1 MGWPCWGCLRPSACK
16 ATTSRSAAC
25 DNNNEAAP
33 SWALSWGLRVG
44 LGAAFAVAVCVS
56 KIPVPFPT
64 RDGDKT
70 ASPRMPQADWN
81 PNTALGGK
89 VTPPPV
95 APVEV
100 KPEGV
105 APTETPAA
113 QATAS
118 NDPLGDLAK
127 AQIAKAE
134 AAEKAKAA
142 ASDGFVYFVQVG
154 AFRSQADAD
163 AQRAKLGL
171 IGQQARVS
179 EREQNGRPVY
189 RVRIGPMAQRS
200 EAEALKQQLGDTGID
215 AALVRI
221 HQ

>member
-1 MGWPCWGCLRPSACK
+1 MRQQQRGGTILGFILGVAGGLGRSLCRGGVRQQNSGAVSHHGWDK
-16 ATTSRSAAC
+16 
-25 DNNNEAAP
+25 AAP
-33 SWALSWGLRVG
+33 
-44 LGAAFAVAVCVS
+44 
-56 KIPVPFPT
+56 
-64 RDGDKT
+64 
-70 ASPRMPQADWN
+70 PRMPQADWIRI
-81 PNTALGGK
+81 
-89 VTPPPV
+89 PPWAARSRLHRSRPWRSS
-95 APVEV
+95 P
-100 KPEGV
+100 KGV

-113 QATAS
+113 QAAAS
-118 NDPLGDLAK
+118 NDPFQGPWPRPKLPRPKKPKRLK
-127 AQIAKAE
+127 KP
-134 AAEKAKAA
+134 KRP

-200 EAEALKQQLGDTGID
+200 EAEALKQQLASTGID

>member
-1 MGWPCWGCLRPSACK
+1 MRQQQRGGTILGFI
-16 ATTSRSAAC
+16 
-25 DNNNEAAP
+25 
-33 SWALSWGLRVG
+33 LGLLVG
-44 LGAAFAVAVCVS
+44 LGAAFAVAVYVS
-56 KIPVPFPT
+56 KIPVPFLT
-64 RDGDKT
+64 MDGDKS
-70 ASPRMPQADWN
+70 APPRMPQADWN

-127 AQIAKAE
+127 AQIAKAEKAEKAE

-200 EAEALKQQLGDTGID
+200 EAEALKQQLASTGID

>member
-1 MGWPCWGCLRPSACK
+1 MRQQQRGGTILGFI
-16 ATTSRSAAC
+16 
-25 DNNNEAAP
+25 
-33 SWALSWGLRVG
+33 LGLLVG
-44 LGAAFAVAVCVS
+44 LGAAFAVAVYVS
-56 KIPVPFPT
+56 KIPVPFLT
-64 RDGDKT
+64 MDGDKT

-100 KPEGV
+100 KPEV
-105 APTETPAA
+105 VTPTETPAA

-127 AQIAKAE
+127 AQIAKAEKAE

>member
-1 MGWPCWGCLRPSACK
+1 MRQQQRGGTILGFI
-16 ATTSRSAAC
+16 
-25 DNNNEAAP
+25 
-33 SWALSWGLRVG
+33 LGLLVG
-44 LGAAFAVAVCVS
+44 LGAAFAVAVYVS
-56 KIPVPFPT
+56 KIPVPFLSM
-64 RDGDKT
+64 DGDK
-70 ASPRMPQADWN
+70 AAPPRMPQADWN

-100 KPEGV
+100 KPEV
-105 APTETPAA
+105 VTPTETPAA
-113 QATAS
+113 QAAPS

-127 AQIAKAE
+127 AQIAKAEKAE

>member
-1 MGWPCWGCLRPSACK
+1 MRQQQRGGTILGFI
-16 ATTSRSAAC
+16 
-25 DNNNEAAP
+25 
-33 SWALSWGLRVG
+33 LGLLVG
-44 LGAAFAVAVCVS
+44 LGAAFAVAVYVS
-56 KIPVPFPT
+56 KIPVPFLT
-64 RDGDKT
+64 MDGDK
-70 ASPRMPQADWN
+70 SVPPRMPQADWN

-127 AQIAKAE
+127 AQIAKAEKAEKAE

>member
-1 MGWPCWGCLRPSACK
+1 MRQQQRGGTILGFI
-16 ATTSRSAAC
+16 
-25 DNNNEAAP
+25 
-33 SWALSWGLRVG
+33 LGLLVG
-44 LGAAFAVAVCVS
+44 LGAAFAVAVYVS
-56 KIPVPFPT
+56 KIPVPFLT
-64 RDGDKT
+64 MDGDKT

-134 AAEKAKAA
+134 KAEKAEAAQKAKAA

>member
-1 MGWPCWGCLRPSACK
+1 MRQQQRGGTILGFI
-16 ATTSRSAAC
+16 
-25 DNNNEAAP
+25 
-33 SWALSWGLRVG
+33 LGLLVG
-44 LGAAFAVAVCVS
+44 LGAAFAVAVYVS
-56 KIPVPFPT
+56 KIPVPFLSM
-64 RDGDKT
+64 DGDK
-70 ASPRMPQADWN
+70 AAPPRMPQADWN

-100 KPEGV
+100 KPEV
-105 APTETPAA
+105 VTPTETPAA

-127 AQIAKAE
+127 AQIAKAEKAE

>member
-1 MGWPCWGCLRPSACK
+1 MRQQQRGGTILGFI
-16 ATTSRSAAC
+16 
-25 DNNNEAAP
+25 
-33 SWALSWGLRVG
+33 LGLLVG
-44 LGAAFAVAVCVS
+44 LGAAFAVAVYVS
-56 KIPVPFPT
+56 KIPVPFLT
-64 RDGDKT
+64 MDGDKT

-200 EAEALKQQLGDTGID
+200 EAEASPSRKSSGPKSIRRAGRSPGGPKRTRP
-215 AALVRI
+215 ARTSSPACRI
-221 HQ
+221 

>member
-1 MGWPCWGCLRPSACK
+1 MLQQQRGGTILGFI
-16 ATTSRSAAC
+16 
-25 DNNNEAAP
+25 
-33 SWALSWGLRVG
+33 LGLLVG
-44 LGAAFAVAVCVS
+44 LGAAFAVAVYVS
-56 KIPVPFPT
+56 KIPVPFLT
-64 RDGDKT
+64 MDGDKT

-127 AQIAKAE
+127 AQIAKAEKAEKAE

>member
-1 MGWPCWGCLRPSACK
+1 MRQQQRGGTILGFI
-16 ATTSRSAAC
+16 
-25 DNNNEAAP
+25 
-33 SWALSWGLRVG
+33 LGLLVG
-44 LGAAFAVAVCVS
+44 LGAAFAVAVYVS
-56 KIPVPFPT
+56 KIPVPFLT
-64 RDGDKT
+64 MDGDKS
-70 ASPRMPQADWN
+70 APPRMPQADWN

-100 KPEGV
+100 KPEV
-105 APTETPAA
+105 VTPTETPAA
-113 QATAS
+113 QAAPS

-127 AQIAKAE
+127 AQIAKAEKAE

-200 EAEALKQQLGDTGID
+200 EAEALKQQLASTGID

>member
-1 MGWPCWGCLRPSACK
+1 MRQQQRGGTILGFI
-16 ATTSRSAAC
+16 
-25 DNNNEAAP
+25 
-33 SWALSWGLRVG
+33 LGLLVG
-44 LGAAFAVAVCVS
+44 LGAAFAVAVYVS
-56 KIPVPFPT
+56 KIPVPFLT
-64 RDGDKT
+64 MDGDKS
-70 ASPRMPQADWN
+70 APPRMPQADWN

-105 APTETPAA
+105 TPTETPAA
-113 QATAS
+113 QAAPS

-127 AQIAKAE
+127 AQIAKAEKAE

>member
-1 MGWPCWGCLRPSACK
+1 MRQQQRGGTILGFI
-16 ATTSRSAAC
+16 
-25 DNNNEAAP
+25 
-33 SWALSWGLRVG
+33 LGLLVG
-44 LGAAFAVAVCVS
+44 LGAAFAVAVYVS
-56 KIPVPFPT
+56 KIPVPFLT
-64 RDGDKT
+64 MDGDKT
-70 ASPRMPQADWN
+70 ATPRMPQADWN

-105 APTETPAA
+105 TPTETPAA
-113 QATAS
+113 QAAPS

-127 AQIAKAE
+127 AQIAKAEKAE

>member
-1 MGWPCWGCLRPSACK
+1 MRQQQRGGTILGFI
-16 ATTSRSAAC
+16 
-25 DNNNEAAP
+25 
-33 SWALSWGLRVG
+33 LGLLVG
-44 LGAAFAVAVCVS
+44 LGAAFAVAVYVS
-56 KIPVPFPT
+56 KIPVPFLT
-64 RDGDKT
+64 MDGDKS
-70 ASPRMPQADWN
+70 APPRMPQADWN

-127 AQIAKAE
+127 AQIAKAEKAE

>member
-1 MGWPCWGCLRPSACK
+1 MRQQQRGGTILGFI
-16 ATTSRSAAC
+16 
-25 DNNNEAAP
+25 
-33 SWALSWGLRVG
+33 LGLLVG
-44 LGAAFAVAVCVS
+44 LGAAFAVAVYVS
-56 KIPVPFPT
+56 KIPVPFLT
-64 RDGDKT
+64 MDGDKT

-215 AALVRI
+215 AAVVRI

>member
-1 MGWPCWGCLRPSACK
+1 MLTDKHCRNAVCPPEKKRARFTDSGGLYL
-16 ATTSRSAAC
+16 
-25 DNNNEAAP
+25 EA
-33 SWALSWGLRVG
+33 SLSGSKRWFWKTYTDGKEGRMALGSYPAVG
-44 LGAAFAVAVCVS
+44 LADARKA
-56 KIPVPFPT
+56 
-64 RDGDKT
+64 RD
-70 ASPRMPQADWN
+70 
-81 PNTALGGK
+81 
-89 VTPPPV
+89 V
-95 APVEV
+95 
-100 KPEGV
+100 
-105 APTETPAA
+105 
-113 QATAS
+113 
-118 NDPLGDLAK
+118 AK

-154 AFRSQADAD
+154 AFRGQADAD

>member
-1 MGWPCWGCLRPSACK
+1 MRQQQRGGTILGFI
-16 ATTSRSAAC
+16 
-25 DNNNEAAP
+25 
-33 SWALSWGLRVG
+33 LGLLVG
-44 LGAAFAVAVCVS
+44 LGAAFAVAVYVS
-56 KIPVPFPT
+56 KIPVPFLT
-64 RDGDKT
+64 MDGDKT

-127 AQIAKAE
+127 AQIAKAEKAEKAE

>member
-1 MGWPCWGCLRPSACK
+1 
-16 ATTSRSAAC
+16 
-25 DNNNEAAP
+25 
-33 SWALSWGLRVG
+33 
-44 LGAAFAVAVCVS
+44 
-56 KIPVPFPT
+56 
-64 RDGDKT
+64 
-70 ASPRMPQADWN
+70 MPQADWN

-100 KPEGV
+100 KPEV
-105 APTETPAA
+105 VTPTETPAA

-127 AQIAKAE
+127 AQIAKAEKAE

>member
-1 MGWPCWGCLRPSACK
+1 MRQQQRGGTILGFI
-16 ATTSRSAAC
+16 
-25 DNNNEAAP
+25 
-33 SWALSWGLRVG
+33 LGLLVG
-44 LGAAFAVAVCVS
+44 LGAAFAVAVYVS
-56 KIPVPFPT
+56 KIPVPFLT
-64 RDGDKT
+64 MDGDKS
-70 ASPRMPQADWN
+70 APPRMPQADWN

-134 AAEKAKAA
+134 KAEAAEKAKTA

-200 EAEALKQQLGDTGID
+200 EAEALKQQLASTGID

>member
-1 MGWPCWGCLRPSACK
+1 MRQQQRGGTILGFI
-16 ATTSRSAAC
+16 
-25 DNNNEAAP
+25 
-33 SWALSWGLRVG
+33 LGLLVG
-44 LGAAFAVAVCVS
+44 LGAAFAVAVYVS
-56 KIPVPFPT
+56 KIPVPFLT
-64 RDGDKT
+64 MDGDKS
-70 ASPRMPQADWN
+70 APPRMPQADWN

-105 APTETPAA
+105 TPTETPAA
-113 QATAS
+113 QAAPS

-127 AQIAKAE
+127 AQIAKAEKAE

-200 EAEALKQQLGDTGID
+200 EAEALKQQLASTGID

>member
-1 MGWPCWGCLRPSACK
+1 MRQQQRGGTILGFI
-16 ATTSRSAAC
+16 
-25 DNNNEAAP
+25 
-33 SWALSWGLRVG
+33 LGLLVG
-44 LGAAFAVAVCVS
+44 LGAAFAVAVYVS
-56 KIPVPFPT
+56 KIPVPFLT
-64 RDGDKT
+64 MDGDNA

-100 KPEGV
+100 KPEV
-105 APTETPAA
+105 VTPTETPAA
-113 QATAS
+113 QAAPS

-127 AQIAKAE
+127 AQIAKAEKAE

-154 AFRSQADAD
+154 AFRIQADAD

-200 EAEALKQQLGDTGID
+200 EAEALKQQLASTGID

>member
-1 MGWPCWGCLRPSACK
+1 MRQQQRGGTILGFI
-16 ATTSRSAAC
+16 
-25 DNNNEAAP
+25 
-33 SWALSWGLRVG
+33 LGLLVG
-44 LGAAFAVAVCVS
+44 LGAAFAVAVYVS
-56 KIPVPFPT
+56 KIPVPFLT
-64 RDGDKT
+64 MDGDKT

-100 KPEGV
+100 KPEVV

>member
-1 MGWPCWGCLRPSACK
+1 MRQQQRGGTILGFI
-16 ATTSRSAAC
+16 
-25 DNNNEAAP
+25 
-33 SWALSWGLRVG
+33 LGLLVG
-44 LGAAFAVAVCVS
+44 LGAAFAVAVYVS
-56 KIPVPFPT
+56 KIPVPFLT
-64 RDGDKT
+64 MDGDKT

-105 APTETPAA
+105 APTEAPAA

-127 AQIAKAE
+127 AQIAKAEKAEKAE

>member
-1 MGWPCWGCLRPSACK
+1 MRQQQRGGTILGFI
-16 ATTSRSAAC
+16 
-25 DNNNEAAP
+25 
-33 SWALSWGLRVG
+33 LGLLVG
-44 LGAAFAVAVCVS
+44 LGAAFAVAVYVS
-56 KIPVPFPT
+56 KIPVPFLT
-64 RDGDKT
+64 MDGDKT

-127 AQIAKAE
+127 AQLARAEKAEKAE

-142 ASDGFVYFVQVG
+142 ASDGFVYFVQAG

>member
-1 MGWPCWGCLRPSACK
+1 MRQQQRGGTILGFI
-16 ATTSRSAAC
+16 
-25 DNNNEAAP
+25 
-33 SWALSWGLRVG
+33 LGLLVG
-44 LGAAFAVAVCVS
+44 LGAAFAVAVYVS
-56 KIPVPFPT
+56 KIPVPFLT
-64 RDGDKT
+64 MDGDKS
-70 ASPRMPQADWN
+70 APPRMPQADWN

-105 APTETPAA
+105 APNETPAA
-113 QATAS
+113 QAAS
-118 NDPLGDLAK
+118 SSDPLGDLAK
-127 AQIAKAE
+127 AQIAKAEKAE

-200 EAEALKQQLGDTGID
+200 EAEALKQQLASTGID

>member
-1 MGWPCWGCLRPSACK
+1 MRQQQRGGTILGFI
-16 ATTSRSAAC
+16 
-25 DNNNEAAP
+25 
-33 SWALSWGLRVG
+33 LGLLVG
-44 LGAAFAVAVCVS
+44 LGAAFAVAVYVS
-56 KIPVPFPT
+56 KIPVPFLT
-64 RDGDKT
+64 MDGDKS
-70 ASPRMPQADWN
+70 APPRMPQADWN

-105 APTETPAA
+105 TPTEPPAA

-127 AQIAKAE
+127 AQIAKAEKAE

-200 EAEALKQQLGDTGID
+200 EAEALKQQLASTGID

>member
-1 MGWPCWGCLRPSACK
+1 MKRREFAQL
-16 ATTSRSAAC
+16 
-25 DNNNEAAP
+25 
-33 SWALSWGLRVG
+33 AL
-44 LGAAFAVAVCVS
+44 LGA
-56 KIPVPFPT
+56 VPSVF
-64 RDGDKT
+64 
-70 ASPRMPQADWN
+70 SF
-81 PNTALGGK
+81 
-89 VTPPPV
+89 
-95 APVEV
+95 
-100 KPEGV
+100 
-105 APTETPAA
+105 AA

-179 EREQNGRPVY
+179 EREQKGRPVY

>member
-1 MGWPCWGCLRPSACK
+1 MRQQQRGGTILGFI
-16 ATTSRSAAC
+16 
-25 DNNNEAAP
+25 
-33 SWALSWGLRVG
+33 LGLLVG
-44 LGAAFAVAVCVS
+44 LGAAFAVAVYVS
-56 KIPVPFPT
+56 KIPVPFLSM
-64 RDGDKT
+64 DGDK
-70 ASPRMPQADWN
+70 AAPPRMPQADWN

-127 AQIAKAE
+127 AQIAKAEKAE

-221 HQ
+221 QQ

>member
-1 MGWPCWGCLRPSACK
+1 MRQQQRGGTILGFI
-16 ATTSRSAAC
+16 
-25 DNNNEAAP
+25 
-33 SWALSWGLRVG
+33 LGLLVG
-44 LGAAFAVAVCVS
+44 LGAAFAVAVYVS
-56 KIPVPFPT
+56 KIPVPFLT
-64 RDGDKT
+64 MDGDKS
-70 ASPRMPQADWN
+70 APHRMPQADWN

-100 KPEGV
+100 KPEV
-105 APTETPAA
+105 VTPTETPAA

-127 AQIAKAE
+127 AQIAKAEKAE

-179 EREQNGRPVY
+179 EREQPGRPVY

-200 EAEALKQQLGDTGID
+200 EAEALKQKLGDTGID

>member
-1 MGWPCWGCLRPSACK
+1 MRQQQRGGTILGFI
-16 ATTSRSAAC
+16 
-25 DNNNEAAP
+25 
-33 SWALSWGLRVG
+33 LGLLVG
-44 LGAAFAVAVCVS
+44 LGAAFAVAVYVS
-56 KIPVPFPT
+56 KIPVPFLT
-64 RDGDKT
+64 MDGDKS
-70 ASPRMPQADWN
+70 APPRMPQADWN

-127 AQIAKAE
+127 AQIAKAEKAEKAE

>member
-1 MGWPCWGCLRPSACK
+1 MRQQQRGGTILGFI
-16 ATTSRSAAC
+16 
-25 DNNNEAAP
+25 
-33 SWALSWGLRVG
+33 LGLLVG
-44 LGAAFAVAVCVS
+44 LGAAFAVAVYVS
-56 KIPVPFPT
+56 KIPVPFLT
-64 RDGDKT
+64 MDGDKS
-70 ASPRMPQADWN
+70 APPRMPQADWN

-105 APTETPAA
+105 IPTETPAA
-113 QATAS
+113 QAAPS

-127 AQIAKAE
+127 AQIAKAEKAE

-200 EAEALKQQLGDTGID
+200 EAEALKQQLASTGID

>member
-1 MGWPCWGCLRPSACK
+1 MRQQQRGGTILGFI
-16 ATTSRSAAC
+16 
-25 DNNNEAAP
+25 
-33 SWALSWGLRVG
+33 LGLLVG
-44 LGAAFAVAVCVS
+44 LGAAFAVAVYVS
-56 KIPVPFPT
+56 KIPVPFLT
-64 RDGDKT
+64 MDGDKT

-127 AQIAKAE
+127 AQIAKAEKAEKAE

-221 HQ
+221 QQ

>member
-1 MGWPCWGCLRPSACK
+1 MRQQQRGGTILGFI
-16 ATTSRSAAC
+16 
-25 DNNNEAAP
+25 
-33 SWALSWGLRVG
+33 LGLLVG
-44 LGAAFAVAVCVS
+44 LGAAFAVAVYVS
-56 KIPVPFPT
+56 KIPVPFLT
-64 RDGDKT
+64 MDGDKT

-100 KPEGV
+100 KPEVV

-113 QATAS
+113 QATPS

-134 AAEKAKAA
+134 KAEAA